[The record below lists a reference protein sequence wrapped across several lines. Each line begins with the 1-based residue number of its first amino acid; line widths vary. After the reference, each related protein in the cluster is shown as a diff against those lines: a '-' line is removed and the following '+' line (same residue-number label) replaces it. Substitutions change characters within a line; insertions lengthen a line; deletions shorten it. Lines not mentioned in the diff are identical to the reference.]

1 MRKNNMHLI
10 KEMIG
15 LSVSEAKAVQDHNEF
30 LMAQMPYFDSCF
42 NHWLQ
47 KFDFENTLKDPIF
60 RTDFY
65 TIFVYCEFTDPF
77 YSVMY
82 DQALRWHR
90 AGLSHNHVMVILSKV
105 RKIFISMVEEKANPC
120 LAKGLCHTVDMVQS
134 IVNSVFQL
142 HETLHNM
149 KKRSE
154 LEVDRMQ
161 RTFQLISLSAP
172 KVLLQAFIDHQNWK
186 IRAYEA
192 ALGDIVDANFPFS
205 TSECQLGKWLNSG
218 GLETIPE
225 DQKMQFIEAHE
236 KVHELGYLALQD
248 ARAHHP
254 EKITAFLGEM
264 ENASDLVCNV
274 LLQLINEVFIRASTM
289 DHLTEIA
296 NRNAFGGQLEQ
307 NISLSKRHQF
317 WLGLI
322 VMDIDYFKP
331 LNDNYGHAYGDQVL
345 KEVSQVLVS
354 SVRTEDDICRWGG
367 EEFTI
372 LAIDTDPANIH
383 NLAERI
389 RIKIEQSEFCQSTDS
404 PTQLT
409 VSLGSVALHPLLDK
423 TSDEIFKMADEQL
436 YLAKQDGRNRVKAR
450 IIDN

>member
-1 MRKNNMHLI
+1 MHLI

-15 LSVSEAKAVQDHNEF
+15 LSVSETLAVQNNHEF
-30 LMAQMPYFDSCF
+30 LMAQKPNFESRLTR
-42 NHWLQ
+42 WLQ
-47 KFDFENTLKDPIF
+47 KFDLETPHKEPIF
-60 RTDFY
+60 RADFY
-65 TIFVYCEFTDPF
+65 TVFISGEFNDQF

-82 DQALRWHR
+82 DQALKSHR
-90 AGLSHNHVMVILSKV
+90 AGLSHNHIMVILSKV
-105 RKIFISMVEEKANPC
+105 RKTFISIVEGKANPC

-142 HETLHNM
+142 HETLNNL

-161 RTFQLISLSAP
+161 RTFQLISSNAP
-172 KVLLQAFIDHQNWK
+172 KMLLQAFIDHQSWK
-186 IRAYEA
+186 IRAYQA
-192 ALGDIVDANFPFS
+192 ALDDIVDADFPFS
-205 TSECQLGKWLNSG
+205 TSECQLGQWLNSG

-225 DQKMQFIEAHE
+225 EQRAHFIEAHE

-248 ARAHHP
+248 AKEHHP

-264 ENASDLVCNV
+264 ENASDRVCNV
-274 LLQLINEVFIRASTM
+274 LLQLINEAFIRVSTM
-289 DHLTEIA
+289 DDLTELA
-296 NRNAFGGQLEQ
+296 NRSAFSGQIRQ
-307 NISLSKRHQF
+307 KISLSKRHQF

-322 VMDIDYFKP
+322 MIDIDYFKP

-345 KEVSQVLVS
+345 KEVAQVLVS
-354 SVRTEDDICRWGG
+354 AVRTEDDLCRWGG

-372 LAIDTDPANIH
+372 LAVDFDPTNIH
-383 NLAERI
+383 SLAERI
-389 RIKIEQSEFCQSTDS
+389 RTKIEQSEFCQSTDS

-423 TSDEIFKMADEQL
+423 TPDEIFKMADEQL
-436 YLAKQDGRNRVKAR
+436 YLAKENGRNQVKGQT
-450 IIDN
+450 IHGG